1 LNSRL
6 PDYYKLSLEIAQAR
20 RTGTPLVAL
29 ETTVITHGLP
39 YPTNLELARKME
51 AAVRD
56 NGAVPATIGVLDGV
70 IHVGMSGDQLSEL
83 VVAKNPRK
91 ISSRDFGIAIANAES
106 GGTTVAGT
114 LVVAKAAG
122 IRVFATGG
130 IGGVHRNAPFD
141 ISTDLL
147 ELSRSPVIV
156 VCTGAKAILDI
167 PATLEYLETV
177 GVPVVGYQ
185 TDVFPAFYVRESGL
199 PVSARADSPEDVA
212 EITNAHWG
220 LGLDSAILV
229 VVPPPINIALST
241 EEVDTAIDQAL
252 SEVQAKGIHG
262 QAVTPYLLERV
273 NELTGGNSLKAN
285 LALLLN
291 NAIVAAQ
298 IAAVYPSRRVTP
310 VI

>member
-1 LNSRL
+1 MNSRL

>member
-156 VCTGAKAILDI
+156 VCAGAKAILDI